1 MTWSGFGALTSQSLR
16 QVQIRGAG
24 VSGPYSVG
32 TGIVPGTEQVSLETR
47 DLDNP
52 ERSLQT
58 QGLGRLAD
66 YQIDYVTGTLLL
78 KNSVPSADLNNNPVF
93 IVVTFESD
101 GGGESTSVLGL
112 RAATDFGLGLTVVQ
126 DRAEGQTFEMLGADL
141 RVQARNGSE
150 LAAEVAY
157 TQNPDSAGL
166 AVVTSGRGQP
176 VGRRRFADRPVDAR
190 GRRIQESIQCRAPG
204 RRRDPGRGP
213 TAGGRQPSSAWATPV
228 RCSRQ
233 VESSGAPRRRRSSL
247 PPSWASR
254 SLRD

>member
-32 TGIVPGTEQVSLETR
+32 TGIVPGTEQVTLETR

-58 QGLGRLAD
+58 QLLGRLAD

-78 KNSVPSADLNNNPVF
+78 KSPVPSTDLNNNPVF

-101 GGGESTSVLGL
+101 GSGESTSVWGL
-112 RAATDFGLGLTVVQ
+112 RAATDFGLGLSVVQ
-126 DRAEGQTFEMLGADL
+126 DRAEGESFEMLGADM
-141 RVQARNGSE
+141 RVQTRNGSE

-157 TQNPDSAGL
+157 AENTDTAGL
-166 AVVTSGRGQP
+166 AVL
-176 VGRRRFADRPVDAR
+176 
-190 GRRIQESIQCRAPG
+190 
-204 RRRDPGRGP
+204 
-213 TAGGRQPSSAWATPV
+213 PV
-228 RCSRQ
+228 R
-233 VESSGAPRRRRSSL
+233 
-247 PPSWASR
+247 
-254 SLRD
+254 